1 MLSAGNRGEQARP
14 LARER
19 SHALDRT
26 HLAWV
31 RAASLADARA
41 GDDRPRRRDGK
52 ILPIVEGVVL
62 VAALVAPLVLQD
74 YLTVF
79 ATRVIILA
87 LFALS
92 FDLVWGYA
100 GIMSFGQ
107 ALFFGSAG
115 YGVALLARDLDITN
129 IFLVLPAGIAD
140 RPRLRAAARRLPAAR
155 AGIPSSVIFVSLGTL
170 TGSYAADRLARGW
183 YYLGGQ
189 NGIPSIPPMTLGGY
203 EFSEGPAFYYL
214 VLGILVVVYLLCRFL
229 VRSQFGLALAGLRE
243 NEQRIAFFGYKAQHL
258 KAIIFAI
265 GGAVA
270 GLAGSLYAFHEGFVW
285 PNMVG
290 VVVST
295 QVVLYVLF
303 GGSGTLIGAVIGAV
317 IVEGVSFWLSD
328 NYRDIWPIILGVLLL
343 LVILF
348 RPLGLISFVLGERE
362 RVGSF
367 GAGTARRSA
376 MPLLEAA
383 GIDKI
388 FGKLTALDGAAL
400 TVGENE
406 FHGLIGPNGSG
417 KSTLMKCIAGAE
429 VPTQGKVC
437 FVNTDI
443 TAFIADRACAG
454 RHEPEIPDHQRAA
467 VADAV
472 RQHPARA
479 PGAVLAARPG
489 VLAHARRAARSGHDH
504 ADAVP
509 SRRPRRSTRRLRC
522 RTASSNGWRSRWRSP
537 ASRNCCCS
545 TSRPAA

>member
-1 MLSAGNRGEQARP
+1 MPKSMSVVKQAIVADVGDEADGAMAESAAAGQAGSGRK
-14 LARER
+14 
-19 SHALDRT
+19 
-26 HLAWV
+26 V
-31 RAASLADARA
+31 
-41 GDDRPRRRDGK
+41 
-52 ILPIVEGVVL
+52 LPIVESVVL

-115 YGVALLARDLDITN
+115 YGVALLARDFDITN
-129 IFLVLPAGIAD
+129 IFLVLPAGTIIGLTFALLLGGFLLLG
-140 RPRLRAAARRLPAAR
+140 RH
-155 AGIPSSVIFVSLGTL
+155 PSSVIFVSLGTL

-189 NGIPSIPPMTLGGY
+189 NGIPSIAPMTVGSY

-303 GGSGTLIGAVIGAV
+303 GGSGTLMA
-317 IVEGVSFWLSD
+317 D
-328 NYRDIWPIILGVLLL
+328 HP
-343 LVILF
+343 
-348 RPLGLISFVLGERE
+348 RP
-362 RVGSF
+362 
-367 GAGTARRSA
+367 
-376 MPLLEAA
+376 
-383 GIDKI
+383 
-388 FGKLTALDGAAL
+388 
-400 TVGENE
+400 
-406 FHGLIGPNGSG
+406 
-417 KSTLMKCIAGAE
+417 
-429 VPTQGKVC
+429 
-437 FVNTDI
+437 
-443 TAFIADRACAG
+443 
-454 RHEPEIPDHQRAA
+454 
-467 VADAV
+467 VA
-472 RQHPARA
+472 
-479 PGAVLAARPG
+479 AARDP
-489 VLAHARRAARSGHDH
+489 V
-504 ADAVP
+504 
-509 SRRPRRSTRRLRC
+509 
-522 RTASSNGWRSRWRSP
+522 
-537 ASRNCCCS
+537 
-545 TSRPAA
+545 PAAWPDQFCAR